1 MEGEGAATTKIQR
14 TNGSANNS
22 QPANKAGTNTSQ
34 NPRPRNTNNRGQ
46 QYQQK
51 DGNKPPNFE
60 AGARKNPANPRR
72 GKKYHR
78 GKAQGQQTQQGQQ
91 VQQVQQG
98 QQSQQSQ
105 QVQQG
110 QQAQQGQQGQVQDQ
124 VHVHAAQ
131 TQAQEHIQAAQ
142 LRAPSW
148 SNIVSHHTCEP
159 FVSEHNGYEARSEV
173 VLQSVSPQPAERQV
187 HVQVPQTHFQ
197 QSTDSQK
204 PRHRAKGQKK
214 VAQEYASKEEETD
227 YNADAKIEAMQI
239 ALDKR
244 LNAMQSKTERMKTLQ
259 EEILKIRAERDVK
272 IEELLNE
279 KAGLTGRLQQL
290 RIELQDTDSQTTK
303 LDLNVAQLKQDKIQK
318 IRALE
323 DQSRTLLN
331 DKSN

>member
-22 QPANKAGTNTSQ
+22 QPANKAGTNTIQ
-34 NPRPRNTNNRGQ
+34 NPRPRNPNNRGQ

-51 DGNKPPNFE
+51 DGNKPAPNFE

-72 GKKYHR
+72 GKKFHR
-78 GKAQGQQTQQGQQ
+78 GKAQGQQG
-91 VQQVQQG
+91 QQVQQG
-98 QQSQQSQ
+98 QQG
-105 QVQQG
+105 QQG
-110 QQAQQGQQGQVQDQ
+110 QQAQQGQQGQQGQVQGHQDQ
-124 VHVHAAQ
+124 VHVHAQ
-131 TQAQEHIQAAQ
+131 TQAQEHLLAAQ
-142 LRAPSW
+142 QRAPSW
-148 SNIVSHHTCEP
+148 SNIVSQP

-173 VLQSVSPQPAERQV
+173 VLQSVSPLPTERQV
-187 HVQVPQTHFQ
+187 HVQVQTHFQQ

-244 LNAMQSKTERMKTLQ
+244 LNAMQSTAERMKTLQ

-279 KAGLTGRLQQL
+279 KNGLTGRLQQL
-290 RIELQDTDSQTTK
+290 RIELQDTDSQIAK
-303 LDLNVAQLKQDKIQK
+303 LDLNVAQLKQDKVQK

>member
-1 MEGEGAATTKIQR
+1 MEGDGAATTKIQR

-34 NPRPRNTNNRGQ
+34 NPRPRNTNNRSQ

-72 GKKYHR
+72 GKKFNR

-98 QQSQQSQ
+98 QQSQQ
-105 QVQQG
+105 G
-110 QQAQQGQQGQVQDQ
+110 QQAHIQDQ

-159 FVSEHNGYEARSEV
+159 FVSEHNNGYEARSEV

-197 QSTDSQK
+197 QSTDSQN

-244 LNAMQSKTERMKTLQ
+244 LNAMQSKTERIKTLQ

-290 RIELQDTDSQTTK
+290 RIELRDTDSQISK
-303 LDLNVAQLKQDKIQK
+303 LDLNVAQLKQEKVQK

-323 DQSRTLLN
+323 GESHALLD